1 MFKNE
6 YGQSGIWTLK
16 LTVCQERADRANWFF
31 ACWYNFTQIKRW
43 LKMFGA
49 SLVKNGCGQSGD
61 GTLKLTIS
69 EEEIDEINWF
79 FACWCLITKIKSWS
93 KNFWVGMVKNGC
105 GQSGHESKMNRW
117 HKVIFSCWYEFRK
130 AKGWFSYFSVGVVKN
145 DHGFLVYET
154 LKPAAPLEWNYEL
167 SCFLNTDGDAIIFG

>member
-1 MFKNE
+1 
-6 YGQSGIWTLK
+6 
-16 LTVCQERADRANWFF
+16 
-31 ACWYNFTQIKRW
+31 
-43 LKMFGA
+43 
-49 SLVKNGCGQSGD
+49 
-61 GTLKLTIS
+61 
-69 EEEIDEINWF
+69 
-79 FACWCLITKIKSWS
+79 
-93 KNFWVGMVKNGC
+93 MVKNGC